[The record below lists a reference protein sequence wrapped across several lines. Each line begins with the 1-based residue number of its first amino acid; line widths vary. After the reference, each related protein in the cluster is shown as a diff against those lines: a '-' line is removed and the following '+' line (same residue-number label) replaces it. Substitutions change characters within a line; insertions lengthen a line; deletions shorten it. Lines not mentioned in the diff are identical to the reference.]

1 LDDIIAG
8 EVKTVRIL
16 FMGTP
21 EFAAEF
27 LEFLVQENFNIVA
40 VISQKDKPKG
50 RGLKLQPTPVKEVA
64 LKYGIPVFQ
73 PTNLIQEGLKIIED
87 SKPDIGIVVAF
98 GRLLKK
104 PFLDAIEFYNVHASL
119 LPKYRG
125 PAPIQRAIENG
136 ERITGITIFKISE
149 GMDDGDIA
157 LQRAFEVSE
166 CETFGDVYQKML
178 DIGKCLLK
186 DFLLR
191 YPVKLTPQDH
201 SQASYAPKIEK
212 EDLWIDFSKPAEHV
226 RNKIRAYDPFPG
238 AKARFEGLE
247 VKLFGACE
255 ITNVELTANG
265 IGEILDVNRDG
276 ALITTGSGAVRV
288 RLIQF
293 PGKRPIHFYDAKN
306 GGLVKLGSVFE

>member
-1 LDDIIAG
+1 M
-8 EVKTVRIL
+8 RIL
-16 FMGTP
+16 FLGTP

-64 LKYGIPVFQ
+64 LKYNIPVFQ
-73 PTNLIQEGLKIIED
+73 PNNLTQEGLKIVEEF
-87 SKPDIGIVVAF
+87 KPDIGIVVAF

-104 PFLDAIEFYNVHASL
+104 PFLDALEFYNVHASL

-125 PAPIQRAIENG
+125 AAPIQRAIENG
-136 ERITGITIFKISE
+136 ERLTGVTIFRISE

-157 LQRAFEVSE
+157 LQRAFEVGE
-166 CETFGDVYQKML
+166 CETFGDVYQKMVST
-178 DIGKCLLK
+178 GKELLK
-186 DFLLR
+186 EFLLN

-212 EDLWIDFSKPAEHV
+212 DDLWIDFSKPAECV
-226 RNKIRAYDPFPG
+226 RNKIRAYDPVPG
-238 AKARFEGLE
+238 VRTRLESVE

-255 ITNVELTANG
+255 ILNLENVDSTPG
-265 IGEILDVNRDG
+265 KILEVNRDG
-276 ALITTGSGAVRV
+276 ALISTGNGAVRV
-288 RLIQF
+288 KLIQF
-293 PGKRPIHFYDAKN
+293 PSKRPIHFFDAKN
-306 GGLVKLGSVFE
+306 GGLVRLGSIFGI